1 MSGDPG
7 KHKNVHRWTKQDMA
21 QHLLPAIPLL
31 VFYAGTVYL
40 LAASSP
46 YLAVVFLLL
55 WIATNV
61 AVAGICAGCPYRGGY
76 CPGLSQLYFAPLLSV
91 MIYRT
96 PAKPASTRS
105 FRVPLVLLGVF
116 GIGSYLFAFYWLF
129 ALYWPSRAIVVLAL
143 LGLLILHMPLSFF
156 ILCPKCSYN
165 DTCPMAKVHKA
176 VKKSHKRDD
185 DGGEPA

>member
-1 MSGDPG
+1 MNRDPDEI
-7 KHKNVHRWTKQDMA
+7 KRVYRWTKQDMA

-31 VFYAGTVYL
+31 VFHAGTVYL
-40 LAASSP
+40 LAASSL
-46 YLAVVFLLL
+46 YLAAVFLLL

-61 AVAGICAGCPYRGGY
+61 AVVGICAGCPYRGGY
-76 CPGLSQLYFAPLLSV
+76 CPGVSQLYFAPFLSAIV
-91 MIYRT
+91 CKRPKQ
-96 PAKPASTRS
+96 PAGIRS
-105 FRVPLVLLGVF
+105 FRVPLALLGVF

-129 ALYWPSRAIVVLAL
+129 TLYWPSRAIVVLAL
-143 LGLLILHMPLSFF
+143 LGLLILHMPLSFL

-165 DTCPMAKVHKA
+165 DTCPMAKVHKT